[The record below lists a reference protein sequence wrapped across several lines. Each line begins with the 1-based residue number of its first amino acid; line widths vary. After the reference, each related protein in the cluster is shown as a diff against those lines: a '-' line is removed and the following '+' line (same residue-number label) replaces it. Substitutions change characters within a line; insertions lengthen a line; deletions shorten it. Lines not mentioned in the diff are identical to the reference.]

1 MAANEK
7 WLAERRA
14 CIKERNGRIAAQF
27 AELRRGD
34 KTHSNY
40 TLYRFIAR
48 REGVSEST
56 VRNAVVDAGLAKV
69 KTTDKKGKDNGK
81 RIAY

>member
-27 AELRRGD
+27 AELRREY
-34 KTHSNY
+34 KTHSNNN
-40 TLYRFIAR
+40 LYIFIAR

-56 VRNAVVDAGLAKV
+56 VRNAVVDAGLVKV
-69 KTTDKKGKDNGK
+69 KQRIKKGKDNGK